1 MESWRS
7 GGIEHPGEFR
17 MRKRSFFAVVILMLC
32 SPVFSLD
39 VHDLDIKT
47 RLGEKFEFRGIK
59 HGVIFYLEKAGFRI
73 VETGEDYC
81 VWLED
86 MTEDRMDEGS
96 YLVRFSIRITEP
108 SLFLRKAPLAE
119 REVEFRYVYHPAI
132 LDSDVGFRDF
142 IREKIR
148 NINDKDAIRAMIIG
162 EYAAAQIKILLD
174 TLDSNMT
181 RQGASGNLFS

>member
-7 GGIEHPGEFR
+7 GGTEPPGELR
-17 MRKRSFFAVVILMLC
+17 MRKSALLAVIVLGLY
-32 SPVFSLD
+32 SPVLSLSL
-39 VHDLDIKT
+39 HDLDIKT
-47 RLGEKFEFRGIK
+47 RFGEKFEFRGIK

-81 VWLED
+81 AWLED
-86 MTEDRMDEGS
+86 MTEDRIDEGT

-108 SLFLRKAPLAE
+108 SLFLRKAPLAD
-119 REVEFRYVYHPAI
+119 RAVEFRYVYKPTI

-148 NINDKDAIRAMIIG
+148 NIDDKDAIRAMIIG

-174 TLDSNMT
+174 TLDSNST
-181 RQGASGNLFS
+181 R